1 MSGVRVTP
9 RVIDRS
15 APRVRLL
22 SEKFKPG
29 AVIAVLGLM
38 FAVGMAFALFNEDPG
53 YRVIMGSAGLV
64 ALLALFALLMLHISM
79 KERGVRIDPRF
90 AGLRF
95 VAHST
100 TNALF
105 TAAGLVGL
113 VPGLVVAAELS
124 SGITRRGAIAFIAL
138 SLVFVV
144 FLVQQVTSL
153 RTPAGL
159 ALTPDRIRGVR
170 GSKSV
175 DLPWDDLARAE
186 VIFANGA
193 QLVLHLRSGAAI
205 KIDPRYTGSDPNA
218 LAPIIGFFIDHPEF
232 RDRLLAP
239 DAAIALVETAVA
251 APSDGS

>member
-1 MSGVRVTP
+1 
-9 RVIDRS
+9 
-15 APRVRLL
+15 L
-22 SEKFKPG
+22 
-29 AVIAVLGLM
+29 
-38 FAVGMAFALFNEDPG
+38 
-53 YRVIMGSAGLV
+53 
-64 ALLALFALLMLHISM
+64 
-79 KERGVRIDPRF
+79 F

-100 TNALF
+100 TNALL
-105 TAAGLVGL
+105 TAAGLIGL

-124 SGITRRGAIAFIAL
+124 SGITRRGAIAFITL

-186 VIFANGA
+186 VIFTNGA

-205 KIDPRYTGSDPNA
+205 TIDPRYTASDPNA

-232 RDRLLAP
+232 RDRLVAP